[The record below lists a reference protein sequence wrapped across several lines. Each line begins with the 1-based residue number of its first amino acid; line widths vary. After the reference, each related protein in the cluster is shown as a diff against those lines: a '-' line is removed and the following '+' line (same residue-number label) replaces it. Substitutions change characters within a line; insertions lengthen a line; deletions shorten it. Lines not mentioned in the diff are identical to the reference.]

1 MKNQSK
7 YSFLIFFE
15 IPHLAIEKPLFCVV
29 QKQITELETNTVKKV
44 KKLPIIGRKDCADFP
59 DLRLKNIKVKVDTGA
74 YTSSIHCHHIKVYKY
89 KGKRKLKFF
98 ILDPDH
104 PKFHEKQLVFEKFDQ
119 KLVKNSFGET
129 ELRFVI
135 NSTIKLF
142 KKRIKLELS
151 LTDRGSMRY
160 PVLLGRKVLE
170 NRFLVDVSKTNL
182 SYNYKMNGEQ

>member
-1 MKNQSK
+1 MK
-7 YSFLIFFE
+7 
-15 IPHLAIEKPLFCVV
+15 
-29 QKQITELETNTVKKV
+29 TTTVKKV
-44 KKLPIIGRKDCADFP
+44 KKLETIGRKDRADFP
-59 DLRLKNIKVKVDTGA
+59 DLSLKNLKVKVDTGA
-74 YTSSIHCHHIKVYKY
+74 YTSSIHCHNIKVYRY

-104 PKFHEKQLVFEKFDQ
+104 PKFHATQLVFEQFDQ

-135 NSTIKLF
+135 RSTIKLF

-170 NRFLVDVSKTNL
+170 DRFIVDVSKINL
-182 SYNYKMNGEQ
+182 SYNYKLNGAK

>member
-1 MKNQSK
+1 M
-7 YSFLIFFE
+7 
-15 IPHLAIEKPLFCVV
+15 
-29 QKQITELETNTVKKV
+29 QKQGAKTKSTTNKKAL
-44 KKLPIIGRKDCADFP
+44 KIIGRKDRADFP
-59 DLRLKNIKVKVDTGA
+59 DLGLKNIKVKIDTGA
-74 YTSSIHCHHIKVYKY
+74 YTSSIHCHSIKIYKY

-104 PKFHEKQLVFEKFDQ
+104 PKYQAKQLVFEKFEQ

-129 ELRFVI
+129 ELRYVI

-160 PVLLGRKVLE
+160 PVLIGRKVIE
-170 NRFLVDVSKTNL
+170 NRFLVDVSKTNV
-182 SYNYKMNGEQ
+182 SYNYKITGTK